1 MPELVGPARAM
12 ERNRWESAIRCLEL
26 ALHPN
31 TADAEVIAGV
41 NGFRR
46 AAAGTPLGEICRDYA
61 GAAPA
66 GGDLA
71 HENLDLRRR
80 LEHQRASQEEAL
92 ARLREAESV
101 IRGLSEDIRAEQQN
115 FAAFRSASAR
125 IVDGL
130 RDENFDLR
138 GALEQARLAADRPVP
153 HHASPFRDL
162 LTGVL
167 LREGQPAP
175 APARVAAPPIA
186 IVVPRHP
193 WVA

>member
-1 MPELVGPARAM
+1 M

-46 AAAGTPLGEICRDYA
+46 AAAGTPLGEVCREYA

-66 GGDLA
+66 GDDLSE
-71 HENLDLRRR
+71 ENLDLRRR

-92 ARLREAESV
+92 ARLREAERV
-101 IRGLSEDIRAEQQN
+101 IRDLSEDIRAEQQN

-130 RDENFDLR
+130 KDENFDLR
-138 GALEQARLAADRPVP
+138 GALEQARLVSDRP
-153 HHASPFRDL
+153 ARQGNSPFRDL

-167 LREGQPAP
+167 LCDGQPAP
-175 APARVAAPPIA
+175 SVPLSSPAPL
-186 IVVPRHP
+186 PRHP
-193 WVA
+193 WTA

>member
-1 MPELVGPARAM
+1 M

-46 AAAGTPLGEICRDYA
+46 AAAGTPLGEVCRDYA
-61 GAAPA
+61 AAATA
-66 GGDLA
+66 GDALA

-92 ARLREAESV
+92 ARLREAERV

-115 FAAFRSASAR
+115 FAAFRSASAE
-125 IVDGL
+125 IVDRL
-130 RDENFDLR
+130 KNQNFDLR
-138 GALEQARLAADRPVP
+138 GALEEARLAADRPAP
-153 HHASPFRDL
+153 HRGSPFRDL
-162 LTGVL
+162 LTGAL

-175 APARVAAPPIA
+175 APARASAAPIA

>member
-1 MPELVGPARAM
+1 M

-46 AAAGTPLGEICRDYA
+46 AAAGIPLGEVCRDYA
-61 GAAPA
+61 GATPA
-66 GGDLA
+66 GDDLSQ
-71 HENLDLRRR
+71 ENLDLRRR

-92 ARLREAESV
+92 ARLREAERV
-101 IRGLSEDIRAEQQN
+101 IRDLSDDIRAEQQS
-115 FAAFRSASAR
+115 FADFRSASAR

-130 RDENFDLR
+130 KDENFDLR
-138 GALEQARLAADRPVP
+138 GALEEARLVSDRP
-153 HHASPFRDL
+153 ARQGNSPFRDL

-175 APARVAAPPIA
+175 HPARAASPPIA
-186 IVVPRHP
+186 IVAPRHP
-193 WVA
+193 WTA

>member
-1 MPELVGPARAM
+1 MPERVGPARAM

-26 ALHPN
+26 ALHPH

-46 AAAGTPLGEICRDYA
+46 AAAGTPLVEVCRDYA

-66 GGDLA
+66 GDSLA
-71 HENLDLRRR
+71 DENLDLRRR
-80 LEHQRASQEEAL
+80 LEREQASQEEAL
-92 ARLREAESV
+92 ARLRDAERV
-101 IRGLSEDIRAEQQN
+101 IRGLSEDIRAEQHS

-138 GALEQARLAADRPVP
+138 GALEQARLAADRPAP
-153 HHASPFRDL
+153 RHPSPFRDL

-175 APARVAAPPIA
+175 VAARAPPAPIA
-186 IVVPRHP
+186 VLAPRHP

>member
-1 MPELVGPARAM
+1 M

-46 AAAGTPLGEICRDYA
+46 AAAGAPLGEVCRDYA
-61 GAAPA
+61 GAATP
-66 GGDLA
+66 GDDLA

-92 ARLREAESV
+92 ARLREAERV

-138 GALEQARLAADRPVP
+138 GALEQARLAADRPAP
-153 HHASPFRDL
+153 TMPRRFATCSP
-162 LTGVL
+162 VCCC
-167 LREGQPAP
+167 
-175 APARVAAPPIA
+175 ARVSRRPPRRA
-186 IVVPRHP
+186 RPRRLSPSSSPRHP
-193 WVA
+193 WTA

>member
-1 MPELVGPARAM
+1 M

-46 AAAGTPLGEICRDYA
+46 AAAGKPLGDICREVA
-61 GAAPA
+61 GAATA
-66 GGDLA
+66 EDSLA

-92 ARLREAESV
+92 ARLREAERA
-101 IRGLSEDIRAEQQN
+101 IRGLSDDIRAEQQN
-115 FAAFRSASAR
+115 FAAFRSASAQ
-125 IVDGL
+125 IVDRL
-130 RDENFDLR
+130 KNENFDLR
-138 GALEQARLAADRPVP
+138 GALEEARLAADRPTP
-153 HHASPFRDL
+153 QQITPFRDL

-167 LREGQPAP
+167 LRDGQPAP
-175 APARVAAPPIA
+175 ARPAPIA
-186 IVVPRHP
+186 ILTPRHP

>member
-1 MPELVGPARAM
+1 M

-31 TADAEVIAGV
+31 TADSEVIAGV

-46 AAAGTPLGEICRDYA
+46 AAAGAALGDICRDYA
-61 GAAPA
+61 GVAPA

-92 ARLREAESV
+92 ARLREAERV
-101 IRGLSEDIRAEQQN
+101 IRGLSEDIRAEQHS

-138 GALEQARLAADRPVP
+138 GALEQARLAADRPAP
-153 HHASPFRDL
+153 RHTSPFRDL
-162 LTGVL
+162 LAGVL

-175 APARVAAPPIA
+175 APARAPSAPIA
-186 IVVPRHP
+186 VLAPRHP

>member
-1 MPELVGPARAM
+1 M

-46 AAAGTPLGEICRDYA
+46 AAAGTPLGEVCRDYA
-61 GAAPA
+61 GAATA
-66 GGDLA
+66 GDNLA

-80 LEHQRASQEEAL
+80 LEQQRANQEEAL
-92 ARLREAESV
+92 ARLHEAERV
-101 IRGLSEDIRAEQQN
+101 IRGLSDELRAEQRN
-115 FAAFRSASAR
+115 FAAFRTASAR

-138 GALEQARLAADRPVP
+138 GALEGARVAAGPPAQQAT
-153 HHASPFRDL
+153 SPFRDL
-162 LTGVL
+162 LARTL
-167 LREGQPAP
+167 LRDGSPSP
-175 APARVAAPPIA
+175 APARPAPIA
-186 IVVPRHP
+186 ILTPRHP

>member
-1 MPELVGPARAM
+1 M

-46 AAAGTPLGEICRDYA
+46 AAAGVPLGDICRDYA

-66 GGDLA
+66 GDSLA

-92 ARLREAESV
+92 ARLREAERV
-101 IRGLSEDIRAEQQN
+101 IHGLSEDIRAEQQN
-115 FAAFRSASAR
+115 FAAFRSASAE
-125 IVDGL
+125 IVDRL
-130 RDENFDLR
+130 KNQNFDLR
-138 GALEQARLAADRPVP
+138 GALDEARLAADRPTP
-153 HHASPFRDL
+153 QQTAPFREL
-162 LTGVL
+162 LAGAL

-175 APARVAAPPIA
+175 APARPAPIA
-186 IVVPRHP
+186 ILTPRHP